1 MKDALVLTYTSKD
14 GEGGYPG
21 KLDVTVIY
29 SLTENNELV
38 ISLFL

>member
-1 MKDALVLTYTSKD
+1 MKDACSTYTSKD
-14 GEGGYPG
+14 GEVDIG